1 MFVTSTTNQ
10 KTQVWQKR
18 ALHCTCWDM
27 KLCSFAVSTATQ
39 SLLFWMPGA
48 AKRNT
53 VCGVN
58 GHQFG
63 LSWSMLAEALT
74 LCAAPLFGF
83 SPPLGSSVWKP
94 NLWETCCH
102 VECRDTCDS
111 VGTVRQEK
119 RVYLDGVLWKFDFSW
134 QFLPRVHVCIVAVG
148 KLWSG
153 GRKVVFNCLLVETF
167 MEIFVIFL
175 DVLGLQDL
183 KPPCSSALLCSGVK
197 VVRFRYWTFL
207 GFWSRILTV
216 SIISEW
222 KSANYISTYDI
233 SSLKNMMFRHF

>member
-167 MEIFVIFL
+167 SICDISRCIGTSRPEATLLKCPALLRGEGGTVSVL
-175 DVLGLQDL
+175 DV
-183 KPPCSSALLCSGVK
+183 SGFLVK
-197 VVRFRYWTFL
+197 NSYCLHYLRMKICKL
-207 GFWSRILTV
+207 
-216 SIISEW
+216 
-222 KSANYISTYDI
+222 YIHIWHQLSKEYDV
-233 SSLKNMMFRHF
+233 